1 MENNLVGTIR
11 LSGDDSINFINTL
24 YRPQHNEVLDEINST
39 VTIERTDEGF
49 EANIIDLDLSFLGC
63 SSVGRAS
70 DL

>member
-39 VTIERTDEGF
+39 VTIKRTDEGF
-49 EANIIDLDLSFLGC
+49 EANIIDLDLSFLG
-63 SSVGRAS
+63 A
-70 DL
+70 